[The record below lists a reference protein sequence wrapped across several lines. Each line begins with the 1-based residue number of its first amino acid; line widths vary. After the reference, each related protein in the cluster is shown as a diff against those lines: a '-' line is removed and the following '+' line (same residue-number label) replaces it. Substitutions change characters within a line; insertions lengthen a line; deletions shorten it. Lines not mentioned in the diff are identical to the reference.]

1 MNNLYADRNGK
12 QIDNKENPALRRTCS
27 IHAYKIL
34 NIKGN
39 RLIVRNLYNRE
50 KTFDLISVKNPEDYE
65 IGDYI
70 DAIVNKLGTSSC
82 IAQFLG
88 KTPPE
93 FVPNN
98 GQEIS

>member
-1 MNNLYADRNGK
+1 MTYEYERTK
-12 QIDNKENPALRRTCS
+12 PALRRTCS

-50 KTFDLISVKNPEDYE
+50 EMFDLISVKNPEDYKT
-65 IGDYI
+65 GDYV
-70 DAIVNKLGTSSC
+70 DAIIGKLGSSSRMV
-82 IAQFLG
+82 QFLG